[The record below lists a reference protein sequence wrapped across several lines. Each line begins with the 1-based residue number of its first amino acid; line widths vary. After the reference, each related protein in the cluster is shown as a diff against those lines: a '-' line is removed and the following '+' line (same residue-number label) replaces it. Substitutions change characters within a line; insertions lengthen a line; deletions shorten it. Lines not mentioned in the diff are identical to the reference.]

1 MNKNTQMLAGIIGI
15 AANVI
20 ILLYVLELEK
30 EKCACSENW
39 KRDYIKYWSI
49 IVIISTVIGLL
60 MPSLL
65 DPKKIMINSLH
76 KLYFGISLLAGLFY
90 TITLIVYYIQL
101 NNKKKCLCSKD
112 WKKHFMIYP
121 VVMIAL
127 SFIFVFILGS
137 VIYVIKGPK

>member
-1 MNKNTQMLAGIIGI
+1 MNKNTQTLAGFIGI
-15 AANVI
+15 VANVI

-30 EKCACSENW
+30 ENCACSENW

-76 KLYFGISLLAGLFY
+76 KLYFGISILAGLFY

-101 NNKKKCLCSKD
+101 NNKKKCVCSKD

-121 VVMIAL
+121 IAMIAIT
-127 SFIFVFILGS
+127 FIFVFILGS
-137 VIYVIKGPK
+137 AIYVIKGPK

>member
-1 MNKNTQMLAGIIGI
+1 MNKNTQFLAGIIGI

-30 EKCACSENW
+30 ERCACSKNW

-49 IVIISTVIGLL
+49 VVIISTVIGLL

-65 DPKKIMINSLH
+65 DPKKIMKNSLH
-76 KLYFGISLLAGLFY
+76 ISISALAGLFY

-101 NNKKKCLCSKD
+101 HKKKNCICSQD

-121 VVMIAL
+121 IAMIAIT
-127 SFIFVFILGS
+127 FAFVFILGS
-137 VIYVIKGPK
+137 AIYVIKGPK